1 MKTIYLLYLAK
12 KERAAEKE
20 NHEYSLNENSI
31 EEMQNVENEELSQN
45 TSNKKKKI
53 KKFSKYFSSRLANS
67 MMDSDSFLLNES
79 ENVSIDSIYLLPSL
93 TRKVFFEVGETRS
106 DLGQLQISILSSTST
121 LLWGVD
127 ISGMKVIV
135 TKIRPDNYLILEKSK
150 ADCVEI
156 TIKDQ
161 HSLRSDLYRL
171 WDGLKGHFLHCG
183 QTVSLN
189 NILKATVRKIYK
201 NGRVVAS
208 SFVSPTTQPVFR
220 SESARYIILL
230 QLSAETREF
239 EDDGELMSS
248 KIISFLVELFS
259 RWESYRINHLVT
271 IIMFSRV
278 IYDSNEASY
287 FKNPQWLPDLN
298 AYFCDYYKVIVD
310 MESRQNWLNII
321 PLISREL
328 KKYFKDILEVQL
340 PSEKRMVVGKIC
352 RARYGNVL
360 EAINLSLNSFA
371 SNADNRDLLRSG
383 RSILV
388 VTPSNGIFNAP
399 KRLLRIT
406 TERMLKIGQSVD
418 LVCLSHYPLFQPPVF
433 CYKGPIVPTE
443 KELLVLLKNR
453 KDLGSIYDTSSPFS
467 KLRALLKKDISTLS
481 PSHAEEIE
489 SETNRSNVIDIT
501 KKIDPNSL
509 DPLYYDEEKWCAFF
523 CNDYSLTG
531 NTSENKC
538 YSKSCSDIDLAYS
551 IDDNESISSKKI
563 IDYEA
568 SNRAVLNQFNDKIS
582 TPVLSRDSNQ
592 VKKQIQGGVWQ
603 YPTNVNLK
611 NIDEIAHIEV
621 TYCFYPS
628 WIYCGF
634 YDVGIDNDK
643 KISDFEPRFKM
654 GKLNNTGVADFMK
667 KLPEIED
674 IDLDTFGFPD
684 GFKNL
689 VNSFIK
695 SKDQNEFSYGKSF
708 DNNEE
713 LQDLIFK
720 SCNDY
725 DEMIFRNI
733 VRQDRSLLPGEN
745 RIAIRSYIQLQK
757 GLLGKSSQEQES
769 TNANGKIIIQNEESQ
784 SILHLN
790 HFEHGKSSS
799 QNLPSK
805 NHISRNSNLLQ
816 VKSSTGRLVKD
827 NIQPNDYSTRD
838 SNSLNSKL
846 VNKLSKS
853 RNSSR
858 VSALFQGTDT
868 VLGDRSS
875 IKRVNDE
882 SIYTYK
888 DKGSNYV
895 IPADV
900 NLMPESLHKVDENS
914 QQMNRDSLLNQ
925 AHFSLLKTPYQNISD
940 NSSINFKSFQLNKNK
955 LSAEPSSN
963 LDLYIPEPKIESKKT
978 VSYLENGTSNLTG
991 EKLIDFK
998 HGNRANAPGLGKSDC
1013 VGSQMLSI
1021 NSKEPGNY
1029 FFLHIPTFKPLN
1041 P

>member
-1 MKTIYLLYLAK
+1 
-12 KERAAEKE
+12 
-20 NHEYSLNENSI
+20 
-31 EEMQNVENEELSQN
+31 
-45 TSNKKKKI
+45 
-53 KKFSKYFSSRLANS
+53 
-67 MMDSDSFLLNES
+67 
-79 ENVSIDSIYLLPSL
+79 
-93 TRKVFFEVGETRS
+93 
-106 DLGQLQISILSSTST
+106 
-121 LLWGVD
+121 
-127 ISGMKVIV
+127 MKVLV
-135 TKIRPDNYLILEKSK
+135 TKIRSDNYSLLEKTK

-201 NGRVVAS
+201 DGRVVAS
-208 SFVSPTTQPVFR
+208 SFVSPTTQPIFR

-287 FKNPQWLPDLN
+287 LKNPQWLPDLN

-321 PLISREL
+321 PFISREL

-371 SNADNRDLLRSG
+371 SSVDNRDLLRSG

-443 KELLVLLKNR
+443 KELLLLLKNR
-453 KDLGSIYDTSSPFS
+453 KELGSIYDTSSPFS
-467 KLRALLKKDISTLS
+467 KLRALLKKDISSLS
-481 PSHAEEIE
+481 PSHTEDIE

-523 CNDYSLTG
+523 CNNFSLAG
-531 NTSENKC
+531 NTGENKC
-538 YSKSCSDIDLAYS
+538 NSKSCSDIEMAYS
-551 IDDNESISSKKI
+551 IDDNESIISKKMV
-563 IDYEA
+563 DCETN
-568 SNRAVLNQFNDKIS
+568 NRTYLNQFNDKTF
-582 TPVLSRDSNQ
+582 TPELSRDSNQ

-603 YPTNVNLK
+603 YPTNDNLK
-611 NIDEIAHIEV
+611 NAEDIAHIEV

-643 KISDFEPRFKM
+643 KIADFEPRFKM

-674 IDLDTFGFPD
+674 IDLDTFGFPG

-689 VNSFIK
+689 VNSYIK
-695 SKDQNEFSYGKSF
+695 SKDQNESSF
-708 DNNEE
+708 ERGFDHNSE

-745 RIAIRSYIQLQK
+745 KIAIRNYLQFQK
-757 GLLGKSSQEQES
+757 NLLGKSIQDQE
-769 TNANGKIIIQNEESQ
+769 TLIANSNIVIQNEEGQ
-784 SILHLN
+784 SIIHRSHL
-790 HFEHGKSSS
+790 EQGKSSS
-799 QNLPSK
+799 QQLPAK
-805 NHISRNSNLLQ
+805 NHISRNSNFLQ

-827 NIQPNDYSTRD
+827 NIQPNDHSTRD

-846 VNKLSKS
+846 VNNLSKS

-858 VSALFQGTDT
+858 VSAIHQGTDI
-868 VLGDRSS
+868 VFGDRLP
-875 IKRVNDE
+875 INHVKNE
-882 SIYTYK
+882 SVPTYK
-888 DKGSNYV
+888 DRGSNV
-895 IPADV
+895 VKSTDV
-900 NLMPESLHKVDENS
+900 NLIPNSLYKVVESN
-914 QQMNRDSLLNQ
+914 QQIKCDSLRNQ
-925 AHFSLLKTPYQNISD
+925 AQFDSLNTSYQNISD
-940 NSSINFKSFQLNKNK
+940 NPTSDFKSIQLNKSRM
-955 LSAEPSSN
+955 SADPFSSLN
-963 LDLYIPEPKIESKKT
+963 LYNPQPKIESEKT
-978 VSYLENGTSNLTG
+978 GSYIQNDSSNLTG
-991 EKLIDFK
+991 EKFVDLQLE
-998 HGNRANAPGLGKSDC
+998 NRSNNPYIGKSDC
-1013 VGSQMLSI
+1013 VGSQMLYK
-1021 NSKEPGNY
+1021 NSKVLGNY
-1029 FFLHIPTFKPLN
+1029 FFLHIPNFKTLYPNNSIILKS
-1041 P
+1041 